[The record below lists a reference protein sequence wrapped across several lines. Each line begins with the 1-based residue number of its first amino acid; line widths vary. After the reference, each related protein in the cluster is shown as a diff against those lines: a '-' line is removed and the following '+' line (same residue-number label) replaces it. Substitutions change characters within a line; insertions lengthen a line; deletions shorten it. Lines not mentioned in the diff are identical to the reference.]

1 MFGLMRKFLRLKRIV
16 VATIIGVV
24 AFAGN
29 ASATV
34 LTATEFSTADALA
47 NVAFVGIA
55 ILGVRLAWYG
65 IQVAKRMIG

>member
-1 MFGLMRKFLRLKRIV
+1 MFGLMRKILRLKRIL
-16 VATIIGVV
+16 VASVIGFLAVSS
-24 AFAGN
+24 N
-29 ASATV
+29 AYATV